1 MGTRYPPYN
10 DPQWWQMVQTAG
22 SVGQKVRMNSL
33 PHNELFGLA
42 LHHLVRWVAD
52 RLVPPRAERIEV
64 GPNGYFATD
73 EYGNSCGG
81 VRNAMIDVPT
91 ARYYPNPR
99 DDDGNPAFGV
109 VGTEEPLAPD
119 MLRRLYKDH
128 DEYVERFTHRL
139 DQLVAEGWFL
149 ADDAEALRVE
159 VAKAE
164 VP

>member
-1 MGTRYPPYN
+1 
-10 DPQWWQMVQTAG
+10 
-22 SVGQKVRMNSL
+22 
-33 PHNELFGLA
+33 
-42 LHHLVRWVAD
+42 
-52 RLVPPRAERIEV
+52 
-64 GPNGYFATD
+64 
-73 EYGNSCGG
+73 
-81 VRNAMIDVPT
+81 MIDVPT
-91 ARYYPNPR
+91 ACYYPNPR

-119 MLRRLYKDH
+119 TLRRLYKDH